1 MRERVR
7 AEWLRKA
14 STRVHPG
21 IEVHGLAKAFGH
33 VQAVANASLSVH
45 SGEVVALFGDNG
57 AGKSTLLKCACGVL
71 RPDTGVIKVEGQL
84 VSLASVRDAQ
94 QLGIDVVFQD
104 LALAPDLTVA
114 ENVFLGH
121 EVYRGRFPHWLG
133 VLDRRHMERRADD
146 TLRSLGIELP
156 SLDEPV
162 KSLSGGQ
169 RQAVAIARATMWA
182 TSAILFDEPTAALGA
197 RQSEIV
203 MDLVRRTAERG
214 LAVLVISH
222 DIPRML
228 GVADRL
234 VVMRHGSTVWQS
246 PAEGVE
252 VTDVVTQMVSGQV
265 AVGGGV

>member
-1 MRERVR
+1 V
-7 AEWLRKA
+7 AADSADKG
-14 STRVHPG
+14 HPG
-21 IEVHGLAKAFGH
+21 IEVYGLAKAFGH
-33 VQAVANASLSVH
+33 VQALVNASLSVH
-45 SGEVVALFGDNG
+45 RGEVVALFGDNG

-71 RPDTGVIKVEGQL
+71 RPDAGVIKVEGQP
-84 VSLASVRDAQ
+84 VTFTTVRDAQ
-94 QLGIDVVFQD
+94 RLGIDVVFQD

-121 EVYRGRFPHWLG
+121 EVYRERFPRWLG
-133 VLDRRHMERRADD
+133 VLDRRRMERRAD
-146 TLRSLGIELP
+146 TILKSLGIELP

-169 RQAVAIARATMWA
+169 RQAVAVGRATMWA

-203 MDLVRRTAERG
+203 IDLVRRTADRG

-228 GVADRL
+228 SAADRL
-234 VVMRHGSTVWQS
+234 VVMRHGSTVWEA
-246 PAEGVE
+246 PAKGVE
-252 VTDVVTQMVSGQV
+252 VTDVVTQMVSGEV
-265 AVGGGV
+265 AVGGGL